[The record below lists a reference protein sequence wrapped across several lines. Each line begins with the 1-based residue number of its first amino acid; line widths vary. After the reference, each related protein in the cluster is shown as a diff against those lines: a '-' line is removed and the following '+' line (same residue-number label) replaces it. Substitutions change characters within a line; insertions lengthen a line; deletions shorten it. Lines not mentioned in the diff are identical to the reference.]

1 MVLNP
6 EPESLHFDL
15 NYFDTLKMIRDKRYN
30 VKIIWVKM
38 IKKFTQRRED
48 TQRER
53 ALRFLCVSAS
63 LRDKFLEFCFNNFDA
78 NHFDF
83 YF

>member
-1 MVLNP
+1 
-6 EPESLHFDL
+6 
-15 NYFDTLKMIRDKRYN
+15 MIRDKRYN
-30 VKIIWVKM
+30 GKIIWVKM
-38 IKKFTQRRED
+38 IKKIHAKARRRKD

-63 LRDKFLEFCFNNFDA
+63 LRDKFLEFCFNNFDS